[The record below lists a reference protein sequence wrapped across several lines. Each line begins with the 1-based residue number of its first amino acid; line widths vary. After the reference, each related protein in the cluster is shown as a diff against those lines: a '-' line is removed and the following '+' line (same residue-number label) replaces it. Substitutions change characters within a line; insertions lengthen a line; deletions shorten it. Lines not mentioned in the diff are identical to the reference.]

1 MYVCL
6 SFSLSYLSSLYCIT
20 NYLRPRREGFC
31 TGTTSSMSASTA
43 SPSSAVVVI
52 VSSLLSSFSTIFAK
66 SFSVSKVRFFSEP
79 GVEFAFVLRVLFDPG
94 VAPAS
99 SESVS
104 ISSSSS
110 NEVSVSS
117 SLAAF
122 LAAAFL
128 SVYISFYN
136 FFYNFRYII
145 VIFCIFVRFY

>member
-94 VAPAS
+94 VALM
-99 SESVS
+99 ET
-104 ISSSSS
+104 IR
-110 NEVSVSS
+110 N
-117 SLAAF
+117 SLLMAGIDPYWQGTFLGAF
-122 LAAAFL
+122 
-128 SVYISFYN
+128 
-136 FFYNFRYII
+136 I
-145 VIFCIFVRFY
+145 VGAVWLEKVKNKKDN